1 MLRRCRRRLRI
12 RENPLE
18 LSAHPFLLGKRIELK
33 KQKREVEDWD
43 ENSIQKFQ
51 GMMCHIY
58 FKRDVERG
66 ADGTLKW
73 LKEEVEELGE
83 AMKGSDKR
91 ALEDEFA
98 DVLAWLAS
106 LANVLQV
113 DLEEAAL
120 RKYDNKCPR
129 CRSSLCKCA
138 FKGAKG

>member
-1 MLRRCRRRLRI
+1 
-12 RENPLE
+12 
-18 LSAHPFLLGKRIELK
+18 
-33 KQKREVEDWD
+33 
-43 ENSIQKFQ
+43 
-51 GMMCHIY
+51 MMCHIY

-113 DLEEAAL
+113 DLEEATL